1 MAARCAATKPASTSL
16 LWIFQR
22 VLYALEPK
30 NEYPLVPGKVWPK
43 PFARVLDPIVTLAS
57 VAAATTRI
65 RLDSTSSVASGL
77 ARTTE
82 A

>member
-30 NEYPLVPGKVWPK
+30 NEYPLVPDKV
-43 PFARVLDPIVTLAS
+43 
-57 VAAATTRI
+57 
-65 RLDSTSSVASGL
+65 
-77 ARTTE
+77 
-82 A
+82 